1 MTMTDPISD
10 MLTRI
15 RNGCKAR
22 HKKVDMPSSK
32 MKKEIARVLLE
43 TKFISNFVEVEDRRQ
58 NLLRI
63 YLKYDQDNQ
72 SLISGLEKISKPGL
86 RIYVTKE
93 KLNRFGRV
101 MGVTIFSTSKGI
113 MTHKEAR
120 AAGVGGEALC
130 RVW

>member
-15 RNGCKAR
+15 RNGCKAK
-22 HKKVDMPSSK
+22 HKKVDIPSSK

-43 TKFISNFVEVEDRRQ
+43 TKFISNFVEVEDKRQ

-63 YLKYDQDNQ
+63 YLKYDQNNQ

-93 KLNRFGRV
+93 NLNRFGRV

-113 MTHKEAR
+113 MTHKKAKT
-120 AAGVGGEALC
+120 AGVGGEALC

>member
-15 RNGCKAR
+15 RNGCKAK
-22 HKKVDMPSSK
+22 HKKVDIPSSK

-43 TKFISNFVEVEDRRQ
+43 TKFISNFVEVEDKRQ

-63 YLKYDQDNQ
+63 YLKYDQNSQ

-93 KLNRFGRV
+93 NLNRFGRV

-113 MTHKEAR
+113 MTHKKAKT
-120 AAGVGGEALC
+120 AGVGGEALC